1 MISPSSL
8 LTPVQLPV
16 LLVFT
21 PATLTQRAE
30 VDQLVEKARSVLN
43 PAVRIMRITEATH
56 PEVVSSFE
64 FTAQPSFVLLQRG
77 LELWRHTGSIDG
89 PELLQQLSARLG
101 QSIFRNLTD

>member
-21 PATLTQRAE
+21 PATMTQWAE

-43 PAVRIMRITEATH
+43 PAIRITHITETTH
-56 PEVVSSFE
+56 PEVVSSFG
-64 FTAQPSFVLLQRG
+64 FSSQPSFVLLQRG
-77 LELWRHTGSIDG
+77 LELWRHTGFIDG
-89 PELLQQLSARLG
+89 PELIQQLSARLG
-101 QSIFRNLTD
+101 QSIFTNLTD